1 MCLAADRKDGNGLQL
16 ENTRLVFSSFSF
28 GSWKNHQK
36 LTIVCPPFEKINR
49 FPSLGVLGVFLVR
62 NKVFNL
68 NFSKLFTAK
77 RKNPLDRVPQTLW
90 FDYAHGVKQR

>member
-1 MCLAADRKDGNGLQL
+1 MEMDCNLKTPGWCFRVFPLVLGKI
-16 ENTRLVFSSFSF
+16 TRNWLLFV
-28 GSWKNHQK
+28 
-36 LTIVCPPFEKINR
+36 PPFEKINR

-68 NFSKLFTAK
+68 NFSKLFTPK